1 MPDMLS
7 ILKSAVNQP
16 MAVNRIPEMK
26 KGERMLFLDGGG
38 MRGLLELEVLMEIER
53 RTGRKIIEL
62 FDWLVGTS
70 IGGVI
75 CLFFVYGKLIHN
87 LCMFQ
92 LLLVV
97 AEKTL
102 EEIRQM
108 LMRLREV
115 FSGGNKYF
123 GTKTR
128 TEITTQLLQLWF
140 GDIRMNSKKT
150 PKYDLCTITQT
161 FAF

>member
-75 CLFFVYGKLIHN
+75 CLSIVYGKLIPPCVCFN
-87 LCMFQ
+87 YYWL
-92 LLLVV
+92 
-97 AEKTL
+97 
-102 EEIRQM
+102 
-108 LMRLREV
+108 
-115 FSGGNKYF
+115 
-123 GTKTR
+123 
-128 TEITTQLLQLWF
+128 
-140 GDIRMNSKKT
+140 
-150 PKYDLCTITQT
+150 
-161 FAF
+161 